1 MRGRASRA
9 GAIGSMLWLL
19 AAGAGPSAAGSAA
32 ENPGPDAER
41 TAIAGAGGT
50 ERPPVPGLQS
60 PPADRVLRRQS
71 EVLLGD
77 AAGLLRAARLAVEK
91 GDDAHADWLYS
102 ELADRHPLVGDYA
115 GLHRAELRLR
125 MRLPSE
131 ARQIASATLKA
142 HPESPLHAAL
152 HRVVGDSLIAEHDE
166 PGARQA
172 YAAALAETEDDDERA
187 LLLRLIARSEE
198 RSGEDRAA
206 GITWRLLW
214 YAHPGSEEAQQAS
227 HRLDVIE
234 THLGETLR
242 RPSDWRR
249 RGDRLFQLRRNEE
262 ALEAFDRAI
271 ALGLPDTEAR
281 RTRERRAHT
290 LFRMRCYADALAAFE
305 TLPQTGDTPI
315 WRARSLARADR
326 VPESID
332 AFEDL
337 ATRGGIHGMR
347 AHYLAALLLDG
358 RDRDVEARRHYA
370 VVADDPGQG
379 SLAKQALWRLGWSD
393 YQRGDHAAA
402 AERFERLVDLTSD
415 PIDRLQ
421 PLYWRARAL
430 ESTDPDRARELLR
443 SLAEEFPLS
452 YYGSRARARI
462 DVKDLPGRAHEISP
476 GRSKLRPSEVERVRI
491 LLEAGLVEQGAEE
504 SARLMRRAS
513 GLKDRITLARL
524 LTSARDYNRAQRIVV
539 DAYTASLAKGPVSG
553 LEELWRFAW
562 PSAFA
567 DYVDQATNQEHA
579 EVDPALVF
587 SIMRE
592 ESGYRPE
599 VISPVGARGLLQIM
613 QETGANLASRQGRE
627 SFDADELFD
636 PRTNIELGSFYL
648 GELSRRFPD
657 RLSASIASYNAGPHV
672 VSDWVTSRERA
683 DDEWVEA
690 IPYSETR
697 SYVKRVMRSLEAY
710 RRLY

>member
-1 MRGRASRA
+1 MRGRTSRA
-9 GAIGSMLWLL
+9 VAIASMLALL
-19 AAGAGPSAAGSAA
+19 ASGTDSSAAASDAQDLHPDGGATASPGIETAA
-32 ENPGPDAER
+32 
-41 TAIAGAGGT
+41 
-50 ERPPVPGLQS
+50 VPALQA

-71 EVLLGD
+71 EALLGD
-77 AAGLLRAARLAVEK
+77 AAALLRAARLAVEK

-102 ELADRHPLVGDYA
+102 ELAGRHPIVGDYA
-115 GLHRAELRLR
+115 GLHRAALRLR
-125 MRLPSE
+125 MRLPAE
-131 ARQIASATLKA
+131 ARQIAVATLQS
-142 HPESPLHAAL
+142 HPESPLRATL

-262 ALEAFDRAI
+262 ALEAFDRAL

-290 LFRMRCYADALAAFE
+290 LFRLRRYAEALAAFE
-305 TLPQTGDTPI
+305 ALPQTGDTPI

-326 VPESID
+326 VPESIE
-332 AFEDL
+332 AFEQL
-337 ATRGGIHGMR
+337 ARRGGPHGMR

-358 RDRDVEARRHYA
+358 RDRDVEARRHYS
-370 VVADDPGQG
+370 VVAETPGQG
-379 SLAKQALWRLGWSD
+379 ALAQEALWRLGWSD
-393 YQRGDHAAA
+393 YQRGDYAAA
-402 AERFERLVDLTSD
+402 AARFERLAELTRD

-430 ESTDPDRARELLR
+430 ESIDPDRAREELR
-443 SLAEEFPLS
+443 ALAEEFPLS

-462 DVKDLPGRAHEISP
+462 VATDLSVRAHDIAP
-476 GRSKLRPSEVERVRI
+476 GRSELRPSEVERVRI

-513 GLKDRITLARL
+513 GLEDRVTLARL
-524 LTSARDYNRAQRIVV
+524 LTSAGDYNRAQRIVV
-539 DAYTASLAKGPVSG
+539 DAYMASLAKGPVSG

-567 DYVDQATNQEHA
+567 HYVDQATNQED
-579 EVDPALVF
+579 VGIDPALVY

-599 VISPVGARGLLQIM
+599 VVSPVGARGLLQIM
-613 QETGANLASRQGRE
+613 RETGANLASRRGRE

-672 VSDWVTSRERA
+672 VSGWVASREGP

>member
-1 MRGRASRA
+1 MRGRTSRVR
-9 GAIGSMLWLL
+9 AIGSMLALL
-19 AAGAGPSAAGSAA
+19 ASGAISSAAGSDAA
-32 ENPGPDAER
+32 DLHSDDGVTADPGVE
-41 TAIAGAGGT
+41 TAS
-50 ERPPVPGLQS
+50 VPGLQS

-71 EVLLGD
+71 EALLGD
-77 AAGLLRAARLAVEK
+77 AAALLRAAQLAVEK

-102 ELADRHPLVGDYA
+102 ELAERHPIVGDYA

-131 ARQIASATLKA
+131 ARQIASATLQA
-142 HPESPLHAAL
+142 HPESPLRAAL

-166 PGARQA
+166 PRARQA
-172 YAAALAETEDDDERA
+172 YAAALAETDDDDERA
-187 LLLRLIARSEE
+187 MLLRLIARSEE

-214 YAHPGSEEAQQAS
+214 YAHPGIEEAQQAS

-249 RGDRLFQLRRNEE
+249 RGDRLYQLRRNEE
-262 ALEAFDRAI
+262 ALEAFDRAL

-290 LFRMRCYADALAAFE
+290 LFRLRRYADALTAFE
-305 TLPQTGDTPI
+305 ALPQTGDTPI

-326 VPESID
+326 VPESIE
-332 AFEDL
+332 AFEQL
-337 ATRGGIHGMR
+337 ARRGGVHGMR

-358 RDRDVEARRHYA
+358 RDRDAEARRHYS
-370 VVADDPGQG
+370 VVAEDPEQG
-379 SLAKQALWRLGWSD
+379 VLAQEALWRLGWND
-393 YQRGDHAAA
+393 YQAGERAAA
-402 AERFERLVDLTSD
+402 SERFERLAELTSD
-415 PIDRLQ
+415 PIDRLR

-430 ESTDPDRARELLR
+430 ESIDADRARDLLR

-462 DVKDLPGRAHEISP
+462 AATDLSGRVHEISP
-476 GRSKLRPSEVERVRI
+476 GRSELRPSEVERVRI
-491 LLEAGLVEQGAEE
+491 LLEAGLLEQGAEE

-513 GLKDRITLARL
+513 GLEDRVTLARL
-524 LTSARDYNRAQRIVV
+524 LTSAGDYNRAQRIVV

-567 DYVDQATNQEHA
+567 HYVDQATDQEDVG
-579 EVDPALVF
+579 VDPALVY

-599 VISPVGARGLLQIM
+599 VVSPVGARGLLQIM
-613 QETGANLASRQGRE
+613 RETGASLASRRGRE

-636 PRTNIELGSFYL
+636 PQTNIELGSFYL

-672 VSDWVTSRERA
+672 VSGWLASQGGP

>member
-1 MRGRASRA
+1 MRGPTGRA
-9 GAIGSMLWLL
+9 GAIGFGVMLALL
-19 AAGAGPSAAGSAA
+19 GAGPWAAGRASADRAPA
-32 ENPGPDAER
+32 EAV
-41 TAIAGAGGT
+41 TAGAEGET
-50 ERPPVPGLQS
+50 ASVPGLQS

-77 AAGLLRAARLAVEK
+77 AAALLRAAGQAVEK

-102 ELADRHPLVGDYA
+102 ELGDRHPIVGDYA

-125 MRLPSE
+125 MRRPAQ
-131 ARQIASATLKA
+131 ARQIASATLQA
-142 HPESPLHAAL
+142 HPDSPLRAAL
-152 HRVVGDSLIAEHDE
+152 HRVVGDSLIVEHDE

-172 YAAALAETEDDDERA
+172 YAAALAETDDDDERA
-187 LLLRLIARSEE
+187 RLLRLIARSEE

-214 YAHPGSEEAQQAS
+214 YAHPGSDEAQQAS

-234 THLGETLR
+234 THLGKTLR

-262 ALEAFDRAI
+262 ALEAFDRAL
-271 ALGLPDTEAR
+271 ALGLPETEAR

-290 LFRMRCYADALAAFE
+290 LFRLRRYPEALAAFE
-305 TLPQTGDTPI
+305 ALPQTGDIPI

-326 VPESID
+326 VPESIA
-332 AFEDL
+332 AFERI
-337 ATRGGIHGMR
+337 AGRAGAHGMR

-358 RDRDVEARRHYA
+358 RDRHVEARPHYS
-370 VVADDPGQG
+370 VVAEDPAGG
-379 SLAKQALWRLGWSD
+379 SLAQAAAWRLGWRD

-402 AERFERLVDLTSD
+402 AERFERLFELTSD

-430 ESTDPDRARELLR
+430 ESIDPDRARDLLK
-443 SLAEEFPLS
+443 SLAEQYPLS
-452 YYGSRARARI
+452 YYGARARARI
-462 DVKDLPGRAHEISP
+462 AATDLAGHPHDIAPGRAE
-476 GRSKLRPSEVERVRI
+476 LRPSEVERVRI
-491 LLEAGLVEQGAEE
+491 LLEAGLVEHGAQE

-513 GLKDRITLARL
+513 GLEDRVTLARL
-524 LTSARDYNRAQRIVV
+524 LTSAGDYNRAQRIVV

-567 DYVDQATNQEHA
+567 HYVDQATNQQDVT
-579 EVDPALVF
+579 VDPALVY

-592 ESGYRPE
+592 ESGYRPQ
-599 VISPVGARGLLQIM
+599 VVSPVGARGLLQIM
-613 QETGANLASRQGRE
+613 RETGANLASRRGRE

-648 GELSRRFPD
+648 GELSRKFPD

-672 VSDWVTSRERA
+672 VSGWVASREGA
-683 DDEWVEA
+683 DDEWVES

>member
-1 MRGRASRA
+1 MRGRTSRA
-9 GAIGSMLWLL
+9 VGVAVVLALLTSGS
-19 AAGAGPSAAGSAA
+19 GSSAAGSDAA
-32 ENPGPDAER
+32 GLHPKE
-41 TAIAGAGGT
+41 GGT
-50 ERPPVPGLQS
+50 TGPAVEAASVPGLQS

-71 EVLLGD
+71 EALLGD
-77 AAGLLRAARLAVEK
+77 AAAVLRAARRAVEK

-102 ELADRHPLVGDYA
+102 ELAERHPVVGDYA

-131 ARQIASATLKA
+131 ARRIASATLQV
-142 HPESPLHAAL
+142 HPDSPLRAAL
-152 HRVVGDSLIAEHDE
+152 HRIVGDSLIAERDE
-166 PGARQA
+166 SGARQA
-172 YAAALAETEDDDERA
+172 YAAALAETNDDDERA

-234 THLGETLR
+234 THLGERLR

-262 ALEAFDRAI
+262 ALEAFDRAL
-271 ALGLPDTEAR
+271 ALGLPDDETR

-290 LFRMRCYADALAAFE
+290 LFRLRRYVEALDAFE
-305 TLPQTGDTPI
+305 ALPQTGDTPI
-315 WRARSLARADR
+315 WHARSLARADR
-326 VPESID
+326 VPESIE
-332 AFEDL
+332 AFEQL
-337 ATRGGIHGMR
+337 ASRGGVHGMR

-358 RDRDVEARRHYA
+358 RDRDIEARRHYS
-370 VVADDPGQG
+370 VVADDPRQG
-379 SLAKQALWRLGWSD
+379 SLAKEALWRLAWND
-393 YQRGDHAAA
+393 YQAGRHAAA
-402 AERFERLVDLTSD
+402 SERFERLVELTSD

-421 PLYWRARAL
+421 PLYWHARAL
-430 ESTDPDRARELLR
+430 ESLDPQQARGLLQT
-443 SLAEEFPLS
+443 LAEEFPLS

-462 DVKDLPGRAHEISP
+462 AAPDLSGRAHDISP
-476 GRSKLRPSEVERVRI
+476 GRSELRPSEVERVRI
-491 LLEAGLVEQGAEE
+491 LLEAGLMEQGAEE

-513 GLKDRITLARL
+513 GLEDRVTLARL
-524 LTSARDYNRAQRIVV
+524 LTSAGDYNRAQRIVV

-567 DYVDQATNQEHA
+567 RYVDQATNQV
-579 EVDPALVF
+579 EVGVDAALVY

-599 VISPVGARGLLQIM
+599 VVSPVGARGLLQIM
-613 QETGANLASRQGRE
+613 RETGASLASRRGRE
-627 SFDADELFD
+627 SFDPDDLFD

-672 VSDWVTSRERA
+672 VSRWVASQEGP
-683 DDEWVEA
+683 DDEWVES

-710 RRLY
+710 RLLY